1 MGKVEKLLKC
11 QTFIS
16 NQFRCDEQPSG
27 DSLRESLQF
36 DCITVNNVLGAI
48 SKMSNFTNCLCVLHP
63 QAAFMIDV
71 GSIRRH

>member
-16 NQFRCDEQPSG
+16 NQFKCDEQPSG

-36 DCITVNNVLGAI
+36 DCITVNNVLGTI
-48 SKMSNFTNCLCVLHP
+48 SKMSNSTNCLCVLHP

>member
-16 NQFRCDEQPSG
+16 NQFKCDEQPSG

-36 DCITVNNVLGAI
+36 DCITVNNVLGTI

-63 QAAFMIDV
+63 QAAFVIDM

>member
-16 NQFRCDEQPSG
+16 NQLKRDEQPSG
-27 DSLRESLQF
+27 DSFRESLQF
-36 DCITVNNVLGAI
+36 DCITVNNVLSAI
-48 SKMSNFTNCLCVLHP
+48 SKMSNSTNCLCVLHP

-71 GSIRRH
+71 GSIRGH